1 MFRGTGIKITAILI
15 WALLG
20 SYVNIFAQD
29 ADSVKISSV
38 PPVSAVRP
46 DSTAVTGIAEIV
58 GDTLLNSSVV
68 LHKTDTLVSP
78 APEKELTRKEKRE
91 ARKAAKAGVQGPPP
105 ELPQSFRVVSG
116 HKAEPPKRD
125 SLVTGSL
132 SPDMATDSL
141 GSVTPA
147 ALDSILLSRGIRPDS
162 VLLAHGIRQ
171 DSTVSDSVRYEIF
184 RGVYETMR
192 DSIVVVTNTQDGDS
206 LTLFTG
212 TVIPDSLLSRREFRI
227 AQRERNRADSTLYL
241 HNPYF
246 KDTLSFN
253 KFKLISMVV
262 PGFGQFYNRDYWKI
276 PVIYGVAGTA
286 TYFGFQQHK
295 QYKHYKKIYD
305 YRVSGG
311 FPREAIDPIQNNM
324 IIHNT
329 ARQLLFGAAI
339 GTYIYM
345 VGDAVVRYPSENTRV
360 QTATWLSVICPG
372 AGQVYNKSYWR
383 VPLVVGGFTTFLY
396 IVDWNN
402 RIYQRFKRAFE
413 LEADGDPTTLSEF
426 EGTSYAD
433 VGRLKTFK
441 DNNRRARDLSII
453 LAGVWYLFNIMDA
466 HVDAHLKVFDVSD
479 DLAWR
484 LEPMVDNF
492 YTHATGNVS
501 VVGLSLSYTF

>member
-1 MFRGTGIKITAILI
+1 MFRGIGIKIAAVLF
-15 WALLG
+15 WALSG
-20 SYVNIFAQD
+20 SCSTIFAQE
-29 ADSVKISSV
+29 ADSVKAGSMLHESVFKQDSMAVAGISV
-38 PPVSAVRP
+38 
-46 DSTAVTGIAEIV
+46 IA
-58 GDTLLNSSVV
+58 GDTLPNSFGA
-68 LHKTDTLVSP
+68 LHKADTLIT
-78 APEKELTRKEKRE
+78 AFPERELTRREKKE
-91 ARKAAKAGVQGPPP
+91 ARKSAKAGVQGPAPA
-105 ELPQSFRVVSG
+105 LPQSFKVVSG
-116 HKAEPPKRD
+116 HKVETVKPD
-125 SLVTGSL
+125 SLIVDSL
-132 SPDMATDSL
+132 STGIHEDSMRFVA
-141 GSVTPA
+141 GE
-147 ALDSILLSRGIRPDS
+147 ALDSILLSHGIRPDS
-162 VLLAHGIRQ
+162 LLLAHGIRK

-192 DSIVVVTNTQDGDS
+192 DSTLTVINTQGGDS
-206 LTLFTG
+206 LALFTG
-212 TVIPDSLLSRREFRI
+212 TVIPDSLLSRREFRA

-295 QYKHYKKIYD
+295 KYKHYKEIYD
-305 YRVSGG
+305 YRVAGG
-311 FPREAIDPIQNNM
+311 FPRDMIDPIQNNM

-383 VPLVVGGFTTFLY
+383 VPLAVGGLTTFLY
-396 IVDWNN
+396 VVDWNN
-402 RIYQRFKRAFE
+402 RIYQRWKTAFE
-413 LEADGDPTTLSEF
+413 LEADGDPNTISEVP
-426 EGTSYAD
+426 GTD
-433 VGRLKTFK
+433 VNTLKTYK
-441 DNNRRARDLSII
+441 DNARRARDLSII
-453 LAGVWYLFNIMDA
+453 LTGVWYLFNIMDA

-479 DLAWR
+479 NLAWK

-501 VVGLSLSYTF
+501 LVGLSLSYTF